1 MKDSVNQ
8 SLSLHIVQEMQWSD
22 LTFRASVSVIE
33 PHIFIHWETRQPM
46 GGLLKMTE
54 KRGQGFVKFNKRVYY
69 ILEYT
74 YEATRQLSNTP
85 IRK

>member
-1 MKDSVNQ
+1 MD
-8 SLSLHIVQEMQWSD
+8 
-22 LTFRASVSVIE
+22 
-33 PHIFIHWETRQPM
+33 
-46 GGLLKMTE
+46 GLLKMTE

-74 YEATRQLSNTP
+74 YEATRQLSNIP